1 MGPRGDGPQP
11 WRIVAT
17 LGPSSSDPG
26 VLRKLLR
33 AGVNVARFNFSHGS
47 HESHAL
53 LLKSLRA
60 AAAEEGLPAAALQDL
75 QGHKVRVGE
84 GGPVA
89 LEVGREVLLGF
100 GASISSERIGVDY
113 EEIAE
118 FVAPGQCVYLDDGF
132 LLLECT
138 GRRGDD
144 LVCTV
149 LIGGELLARKGA
161 TFPEGNLPFPLL
173 NERDVDDA
181 RFGVEIGMDMVAMS
195 FVRSAAEIEEMRSQ
209 LSAMGKSDAFIAAKI
224 EDAAGVANLDEI
236 LDVTDAVLIARG
248 DLGVT
253 LPREHVPGIQKDIIR
268 SANAR
273 GVAVITATQMLE
285 SMRHVVQPT
294 RAEVNDV
301 HNAIL
306 DGSDA
311 VMLSGETA
319 SGKYPVLAVE
329 EMQRICRAAE
339 EYRRRAPRVPL
350 AGAPHKDF
358 HAPVAE
364 AATRMAHD
372 VGARA
377 ILAFSYGGRIARALS
392 AARPRTPVHC
402 VVADEELRRRLQLHW
417 GLNVIT
423 LPPTRS
429 LPELV
434 EMAVGRLIASGACA
448 PGDRLIIV
456 AGTRQRGGA
465 DSPLVRIHEVERKT
479 KDE

>member
-1 MGPRGDGPQP
+1 MTLEIGLQP

-17 LGPSSSDPG
+17 LGPSSSDPE

-53 LLKSLRA
+53 LLESLRTV
-60 AAAEEGLPAAALQDL
+60 AEEEELPVAALQDL
-75 QGHKVRVGE
+75 QGHKVRVGD
-84 GGPVA
+84 GGPVT
-89 LEVGREVLLGF
+89 LEVGKEILLGS
-100 GASISSERIGVDY
+100 GATISPERIGVDY
-113 EEIAE
+113 EDVTDY
-118 FVAPGQCVYLDDGF
+118 FAPGQCVYLDDGF

-138 GRRGDD
+138 DRSGDD

-161 TFPEGNLPFPLL
+161 TFPDGNLPFPLL
-173 NERDVDDA
+173 NEKDIVDA

-195 FVRSAAEIEEMRSQ
+195 FVRSAEEIEEMRAQ
-209 LSAMGKSDAFIAAKI
+209 IGAMGKSDAFIAAKI

-236 LDVTDAVLIARG
+236 LEVADAVLIARG

-319 SGKYPVLAVE
+319 SGEYPVRAVE

-350 AGAPHKDF
+350 GGGPHKDL

-392 AARPRTPVHC
+392 AARPRTPVYC

-423 LPPTRS
+423 LPETQS
-429 LPELV
+429 LPKLV
-434 EMAVGRLIASGACA
+434 EVSVERLLASGACA
-448 PGDRLIIV
+448 RGDRLIVV

-465 DSPLVRIHEVERKT
+465 DSPLLRIHEVERDST
-479 KDE
+479 